1 MVYFFRLIV
10 SLSMVAVSVVT
21 LAPNGWQLN
30 EVGGFYRNAFAEKNF
45 SFTINLSAGHIAAN
59 FF

>member
-1 MVYFFRLIV
+1 VE
-10 SLSMVAVSVVT
+10 SLSRTRAITNNV
-21 LAPNGWQLN
+21 LQLK

-45 SFTINLSAGHIAAN
+45 SLTTNFSTEQKPAN